1 MPRTR
6 DFVLFAVTAAFLMV
20 GIGVSAIAGFG
31 VVPAKSVMSIF
42 ERYQARYE
50 SSREEDMSLQEYL
63 ELCKSDP
70 MAYAG
75 AAERLLAAIGEP
87 ELIDTHDDP
96 RLSRIFQNK
105 VIKRYPAFADF
116 YGMEEAIEHL
126 VSYLKHAAQGLE
138 EKKQILYLLG
148 PSVAASR
155 RWRRSSR
162 S

>member
-1 MPRTR
+1 
-6 DFVLFAVTAAFLMV
+6 
-20 GIGVSAIAGFG
+20 
-31 VVPAKSVMSIF
+31 MSIF

-50 SSREEDMSLQEYL
+50 SSREEDMSLHEYL

-87 ELIDTHDDP
+87 ELIDTHNDP

-116 YGMEEAIEHL
+116 
-126 VSYLKHAAQGLE
+126 
-138 EKKQILYLLG
+138 
-148 PSVAASR
+148 
-155 RWRRSSR
+155 
-162 S
+162 